1 MCVIMLQNYTVSIWK
16 TNECKAL
23 SNAQKKIL
31 GNKYD
36 VISFVS

>member
-1 MCVIMLQNYTVSIWK
+1 MPQNYTVSIWK

-23 SNAQKKIL
+23 SNAQKKNL

-36 VISFVS
+36 PISFAS